1 MCPGNCAR
9 LLLRQKG
16 GKNEL
21 KRRMLRGA
29 QGPMSPPEEVCSS
42 SVLHRLRRGGT
53 PSTTRLKED
62 LRRRALARVAE
73 QRAALVQRRRTEPG
87 VSNALDMELQWA
99 SMGGSRAAGGSTSMS
114 SLAWTEA
121 DEARLQEQ
129 LGHEAYLELMAATEE
144 ALLRELES
152 DVTDLDQEE
161 ERRVA
166 EACAISEYEELLLDE
181 ELQELS
187 GLESGG
193 GGAAVSSD
201 DVVLC
206 PLCWRAGLALDGL
219 GFVTCAAQCGL
230 RLDARGATSPPLE
243 LLRAR
248 LNTLHTDH
256 SRRCTA
262 SAGGC
267 RITLPSEQETLG
279 LLAFGCDACGYCA
292 RVV

>member
-1 MCPGNCAR
+1 
-9 LLLRQKG
+9 
-16 GKNEL
+16 
-21 KRRMLRGA
+21 MLRGA

-99 SMGGSRAAGGSTSMS
+99 SMGGSRAAGGSTSTS

>member
-1 MCPGNCAR
+1 
-9 LLLRQKG
+9 
-16 GKNEL
+16 
-21 KRRMLRGA
+21 
-29 QGPMSPPEEVCSS
+29 
-42 SVLHRLRRGGT
+42 
-53 PSTTRLKED
+53 
-62 LRRRALARVAE
+62 
-73 QRAALVQRRRTEPG
+73 
-87 VSNALDMELQWA
+87 
-99 SMGGSRAAGGSTSMS
+99 
-114 SLAWTEA
+114 
-121 DEARLQEQ
+121 
-129 LGHEAYLELMAATEE
+129 MAATEE